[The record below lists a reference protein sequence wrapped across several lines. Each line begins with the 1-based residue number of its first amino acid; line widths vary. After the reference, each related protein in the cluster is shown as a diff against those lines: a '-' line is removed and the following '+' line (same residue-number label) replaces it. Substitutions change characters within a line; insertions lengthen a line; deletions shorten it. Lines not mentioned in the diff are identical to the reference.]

1 MATVLDLG
9 LIQTFDV
16 IFPVLLVF
24 ALVFAVLQKT
34 KVVGESVGINS
45 VIAVVIAFMVLLSD
59 TLVQMI
65 NFMVP
70 WFVVVIIFFILLILV
85 FQIFG
90 AKEADLAS
98 AVKDKAVY
106 WTIIGIGIVILLAAF
121 GNVLGQSFT
130 EQAFQAGG
138 GNVTASDGTGVAS
151 TSFEGSV
158 TATLFHPKVL
168 GMVIMFAIAIFA
180 VAFLSGG

>member
-1 MATVLDLG
+1 MATFLDVG
-9 LIQTFDV
+9 LIQAFDV

-24 ALVFAVLQKT
+24 ALMFALLQKT
-34 KVVGESVGINS
+34 KVVGESVGINAI
-45 VIAVVIAFMVLLSD
+45 IAVAVAFMILLSD
-59 TLVQMI
+59 TLMQMI

-70 WFVVVIIFFILLILV
+70 WFVVVIIFFILLILI
-85 FQIFG
+85 FQMFG

-130 EQAFQAGG
+130 EQAFQPGE
-138 GNVTASDGTGVAS
+138 NTTINDGTGVAS
-151 TSFEGSV
+151 SSFEDSI
-158 TATLFHPKVL
+158 TATFFHPKVL
-168 GMVIMFAIAIFA
+168 GLVIMFAIAIFA

>member
-9 LIQTFDV
+9 LIQAFDV

-34 KVVGESVGINS
+34 KIIGESLGINS
-45 VIAVVIAFMVLLSD
+45 IIAVAAAFMILLSD
-59 TLVQMI
+59 TIVQII

-70 WFVVVIIFFILLILV
+70 WFVVAIIFFILMLLI

-90 AKEADLAS
+90 AGEADLAS
-98 AVKDKAVY
+98 AVKDKSVY
-106 WTIIGIGIVILLAAF
+106 WAIIGVSIVILLAAF
-121 GNVLGQSFT
+121 GHVLGQSFT
-130 EQAFQAGG
+130 ELAFEEGQ
-138 GNVTASDGTGVAS
+138 NVTAGEGSVAS
-151 TSFEGSV
+151 SDFEGSV

-168 GMVIMFAIAIFA
+168 GLVIIFIIAVFA
-180 VAFLSGG
+180 VALLSGG

>member
-1 MATVLDLG
+1 MATLFDVG

-16 IFPVLLVF
+16 VFPVLLVF
-24 ALVFAVLQKT
+24 ALVFALLQKT
-34 KVVGESVGINS
+34 KAIGESVGVNAI
-45 VIAVVIAFMVLLSD
+45 IAVAAAFMVLMSD

-70 WFVVVIIFFILLILV
+70 WFVVAIIFFVLLILI

-90 AKEADLAS
+90 TKEADLTK

-106 WTIIGIGIVILLAAF
+106 WSIIGIAIVILLAAF

-130 EQAFQAGG
+130 EQAFQEE
-138 GNVTASDGTGVAS
+138 GNLTASDGSVAS
-151 TSFEGSV
+151 SSFEGSLN
-158 TATLFHPKVL
+158 ATLFHPKVL
-168 GMVIMFAIAIFA
+168 GLIIIFAIAIFA